1 MLDWLE
7 KLTSRVYALN
17 LNVPYLRWIQNRNS
31 LRNNIW
37 SLLWLLKSRKWKL
50 FNVSCG
56 ARFLLF
62 LYLWKFHCSH
72 LTEGF
77 VKDSLAHIWLLNFL
91 FDSLSL
97 KERSIP
103 SICLTNLGIEVLHL
117 AFFLIHFRLFW
128 REDWYCVLDWT
139 PAQIRVLFQPARS
152 LSTRHALWC
161 TSWLDHTHWSFNSLS
176 GSLILFL
183 INTFIRVDVR

>member
-7 KLTSRVYALN
+7 ELTSRVYALN
-17 LNVPYLRWIQNRNS
+17 LNVPYLRWIQIRNS
-31 LRNNIW
+31 MRNNIW
-37 SLLWLLKSRKWKL
+37 SLLWLLKSRKRKL

-62 LYLWKFHCSH
+62 LYLWKFNCSH

-103 SICLTNLGIEVLHL
+103 SIRLTNLGIEVLHL
-117 AFFLIHFRLFW
+117 AFILIHFGLF
-128 REDWYCVLDWT
+128 C
-139 PAQIRVLFQPARS
+139 S
-152 LSTRHALWC
+152 
-161 TSWLDHTHWSFNSLS
+161 
-176 GSLILFL
+176 
-183 INTFIRVDVR
+183 

>member
-7 KLTSRVYALN
+7 KLTPRVYALN
-17 LNVPYLRWIQNRNS
+17 LNIPYLRWIQSRNS

-37 SLLWLLKSRKWKL
+37 SLFWLLKSRKWKL
-50 FNVSCG
+50 FKVSCG

-77 VKDSLAHIWLLNFL
+77 VKDSLAHIWLLNFF

-103 SICLTNLGIEVLHL
+103 SISLTNLGIEVLHP
-117 AFFLIHFRLFW
+117 AFIFIQYRFFW
-128 REDWYCVLDWT
+128 SKGWYCVLDWT
-139 PAQIRVLFQPARS
+139 PAQVRVLF
-152 LSTRHALWC
+152 
-161 TSWLDHTHWSFNSLS
+161 
-176 GSLILFL
+176 
-183 INTFIRVDVR
+183 